1 MKWPYWITLYIQTH
15 CVARGLRATT
25 MAAYEKTLY
34 QFRAYLEVEF
44 DNRDPAA
51 VTAADVLAYLEF
63 LRRERNNGASAVN
76 RQVVILKNFYKAIV
90 AMGHL
95 AADDNPLA
103 HFPKIK
109 AAPRKLPVA
118 LSEEEVQRLLDAPG
132 DDTVLGLR
140 DRALLALLYG
150 TGIRAS
156 ECAGLCEQDLD
167 LKERTVTVEGKGGHQ
182 RTLPLNEEVYAALA
196 KYRQVRGE
204 VGREDA
210 VFQSRLGKGMSRGA
224 IYERVRKWAQ
234 QAKLTK
240 HVSPHRLRHTFA
252 SHLVRAGVKLVTI
265 RDLLGHRMITS
276 TQIYLHVTAH
286 DLREAADLH
295 PIGRLAPVL
304 EQLLPGQQL
313 PRQHPPWRRRSAS
326 G

>member
-1 MKWPYWITLYIQTH
+1 MKWQYWITLYIQTH
-15 CVARGLRATT
+15 CAARGLRTTT
-25 MAAYEKTLY
+25 MAAYQTTLY
-34 QFRAYLEVEF
+34 QFRAYLEVQLEKH
-44 DNRDPAA
+44 DPASA
-51 VTAADVLAYLEF
+51 TAADVLAYLEF
-63 LRRERNNGASAVN
+63 LRRERNNGESAVS
-76 RQVVILKNFYKAIV
+76 RQVVILKNFYRAIV

-95 AADDNPLA
+95 AAGDNPLA

-109 AAPRKLPVA
+109 AAPRKLPVI
-118 LSEEEVQRLLDAPG
+118 LSEEEIQRLLDAPG

-156 ECAGLCEQDLD
+156 ECAGLREQDVD
-167 LKERTVTVEGKGGHQ
+167 LKERTITVQGKGGHE
-182 RTLPLNEEVYAALA
+182 RTLPLNERVYQALV
-196 KYRQVRGE
+196 KYRQARGV
-204 VGREDA
+204 VGREQA

-224 IYERVRKWAQ
+224 IYERVRTWAQ
-234 QAKLTK
+234 RAKLPKT
-240 HVSPHRLRHTFA
+240 VSPHRLRHTFA
-252 SHLVRAGVKLVTI
+252 THLVRAGVKLVTI

-295 PIGRLAPVL
+295 PIGRLAPML
-304 EQLLPGQQL
+304 EQLLPGQRL
-313 PRQHPPWRRRSAS
+313 PKQPPPWRRKNAS